1 MGVTHA
7 LGTGLPFA
15 SSRLGPLA
23 LHTKNTVVFRLV
35 GGTMGAEIHYGEFS
49 AFHSNRQAETLETGD
64 RH

>member
-1 MGVTHA
+1 MTHA
-7 LGTGLPFA
+7 LGTRLPFA

-23 LHTKNTVVFRLV
+23 LHTKGTMVFRVVV
-35 GGTMGAEIHYGEFS
+35 GGGMGTEIKDGEFS